1 MADAGCQRQELHCIE
16 RSFLRQQLRA
26 IAPKQNAP
34 PFLEGRF
41 VYKESD
47 DDLLW
52 LRHNLKVSLRR
63 NKPLR
68 GVLCSAKTLTILLS

>member
-1 MADAGCQRQELHCIE
+1 MAIPQTRHAFPARLAQPGVELFIE
-16 RSFLRQQLRA
+16 RSLGWEACLGFIRR
-26 IAPKQNAP
+26 PEKQNAP

-52 LRHNLKVSLRR
+52 FRHHIDEAVM
-63 NKPLR
+63 
-68 GVLCSAKTLTILLS
+68 